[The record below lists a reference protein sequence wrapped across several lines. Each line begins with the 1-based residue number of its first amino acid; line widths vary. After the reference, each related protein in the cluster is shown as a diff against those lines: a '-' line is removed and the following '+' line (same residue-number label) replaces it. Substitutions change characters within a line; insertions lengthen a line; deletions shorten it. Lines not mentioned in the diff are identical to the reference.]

1 MPAMPAT
8 PLATLLL
15 LTLLAPPQAAA
26 QALRYLQVEH
36 AAVMQAGEQAMFLA
50 TCPDALR
57 VMAGGYKLVASE
69 LPLRDIMMVESRPV
83 PPLRQ
88 WAVTLLYEPP
98 APAAL
103 PAGELKIEVW
113 AVCAGS
119 AYGQPEL
126 LREHAPVF

>member
-1 MPAMPAT
+1 M
-8 PLATLLL
+8 PLAALLM
-15 LTLLAPPQAAA
+15 LTLLAPPLAAA

-50 TCPDALR
+50 TCPDDLR

-69 LPLRDIMMVESRPV
+69 LPLRDVIMVENRPV
-83 PPLRQ
+83 PEQRQ
-88 WAVTLLYEPP
+88 WAVTLLYEPL

-119 AYGQPEL
+119 ADGQPGQL
-126 LREHAPVF
+126 SQKQL